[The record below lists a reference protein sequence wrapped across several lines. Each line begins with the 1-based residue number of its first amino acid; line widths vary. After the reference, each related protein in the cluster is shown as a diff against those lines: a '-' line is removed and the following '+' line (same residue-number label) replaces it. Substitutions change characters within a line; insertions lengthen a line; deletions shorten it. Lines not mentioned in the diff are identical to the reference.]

1 MPINI
6 SDVVVNIG
14 QNSQSF
20 DYYQFANTIISLFGT
35 LAAAFG
41 GAYYGAKL
49 TDNRKKLEEYQNNI
63 DKTLFLQSFIEKYIL
78 QLIDYKTNII
88 DPKIADLSASNLVK
102 VYKRYPYTS
111 YRIALKMEDYNFFLK
126 ENKDLWNVLY
136 QVLHASESFDSTVK
150 IHDSL
155 AHGFNPPVD
164 MVFITR
170 IQDTVQTLA
179 VTCDNLIFF
188 LFFLYKNIN
197 ILLDKT
203 YKQKFTCADA
213 LISLCNFDKE
223 KLDKTEREWVEG
235 LEKSWNKK

>member
-20 DYYQFANTIISLFGT
+20 DYYQLINTIISLCGT

-49 TDNRKKLEEYQNNI
+49 TDNRKKSEEYQNNI
-63 DKTLFLQSFIEKYIL
+63 NRTLFLQSFLEKYII
-78 QLIDYKTNII
+78 QVIDYKANII
-88 DPKIADLSASNLVK
+88 QPKIEELSSSASVK
-102 VYKRYPYTS
+102 EYRRCPYTS
-111 YRIALKMEDYNFFLK
+111 YKIDLKMEDYNFFLK

-136 QVLHASESFDSTVK
+136 QVIHMSESFDNAIK
-150 IHDSL
+150 IHDSIPQSYESTTQIVSTEKL
-155 AHGFNPPVD
+155 QN
-164 MVFITR
+164 
-170 IQDTVQTLA
+170 TVQTLA

-188 LFFLYKNIN
+188 AILLYKNVN
-197 ILLDKT
+197 ILLDKI

-223 KLDKTEREWVEG
+223 KLDKAEREWVEG
-235 LEKSWNKK
+235 LEKSWNKQ